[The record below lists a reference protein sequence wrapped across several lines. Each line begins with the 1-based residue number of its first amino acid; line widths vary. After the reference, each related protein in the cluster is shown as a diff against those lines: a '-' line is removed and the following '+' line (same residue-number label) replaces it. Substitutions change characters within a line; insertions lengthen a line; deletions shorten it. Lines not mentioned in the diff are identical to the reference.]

1 MASEDTT
8 VNGTLEK
15 ASDLYKKYYLEY
27 ASYVILD
34 RAVPS
39 ILDGLKPVQ
48 RRILTTM
55 FKMNDGRFH
64 KVASIVGETMKL
76 HPHGD
81 AAITDAL
88 VQLAQKNLLIEMQG
102 NFGDPVTG
110 DRAAASRYIEAR
122 LSKFALEVLFN
133 HKTTEFQD
141 SYDGRAKEPV
151 VLPAKFPLAL
161 ALGIEGIAV
170 GLACKIFPH
179 NFIELIDVSIA
190 FLKRQ
195 DFELYPDF
203 PTGGI
208 ADVSEYNEGLRG
220 GRIRIRAK
228 IEPVKRR
235 RLAIREIPFGTTTS
249 SLIDSIVGA
258 RDKGK
263 IKFDRIEDHTAENVE
278 ILIRLSTGIKPDT
291 MTNALYAFTDCETS
305 LAPNSSIIEN
315 NRPEFLP
322 VKELLRRSVK
332 RTKALLKQE
341 LLIEKAELEEKWHM
355 GSLEKIF
362 IENRIYRDIEK
373 CETWESIIETIRKG
387 LKPFIKS
394 LRRKVADEDIA
405 KLTEIKIKRISR
417 YDAFRANEY
426 IKGLEDRRKQIQRN
440 LKNLTQY
447 SIKFY
452 QALKDQYG
460 EGRERK
466 TELASFDRVVATQ
479 VAVASETLYVTR
491 KDGFIGTSMKRD
503 ESLFKCSS
511 LDDIIVFTRDG
522 NMRVVKVANKV
533 FVGKDIIHVAV
544 FNKDDKSVYSM
555 MYRDGKRGNVY
566 AKRFRIGGVTREK
579 VYTLTKGSPGS
590 RVFFFSVD
598 NTEAESPF
606 VKVYHKPV
614 PRLRNLEI
622 PFNFAVFPMKSRGS
636 QGNIVTKKI
645 VQRVARA
652 SQEEDEVQPPKDPSA
667 EQSTL
672 DLEQFNH

>member
-1 MASEDTT
+1 MAQDSTSNAD
-8 VNGTLEK
+8 LEK
-15 ASDLYKKYYLEY
+15 VSDLYKKYYLEY

-81 AAITDAL
+81 SAITDAL
-88 VQLAQKNLLIEMQG
+88 VQIAQRDLLIEMQG

-133 HKTTEFQD
+133 PKTTEFQD
-141 SYDGRAKEPV
+141 SYDGRAKEPI

-161 ALGIEGIAV
+161 SSGIEGIAV
-170 GLACKIFPH
+170 GLACKILPH
-179 NFIELIDVSIA
+179 NFIELIDASIA
-190 FLKRQ
+190 ALKKQ

-208 ADVSEYNEGLRG
+208 ADVSEYNDGLRG
-220 GRIRIRAK
+220 GRIKVRAK
-228 IEPVKRR
+228 FETLKRR
-235 RLAIREIPFGTTTS
+235 QIAIREIPFGTTTA
-249 SLIDSIVGA
+249 SLIDSIVNA

-278 ILIRLSTGIKPDT
+278 ILISLSSGIKPEN
-291 MTNALYAFTDCETS
+291 MINALYAFTDCENS

-315 NRPEFLP
+315 QRPEFLP
-322 VKELLRRSVK
+322 VTELLRRSAK
-332 RTKALLKQE
+332 RTRALLKLE
-341 LLIEKAELEEKWHM
+341 LEIELAELEEKWHFS
-355 GSLEKIF
+355 SLEKIF
-362 IENRIYRDIEK
+362 IENRIYRDIEE
-373 CETWESIIETIRKG
+373 CTTWESIIETIHKG
-387 LKPFIKS
+387 LKPYLHL
-394 LRRKVADEDIA
+394 LRREVTDDDVAR
-405 KLTEIKIKRISR
+405 LTEIKIKRISR
-417 YDAFRANEY
+417 FDAFRADEY
-426 IKGLEDRRKQIQRN
+426 IKGLEDRMKEVK
-440 LKNLTQY
+440 KNLRYLTKFTV
-447 SIKFY
+447 KFY
-452 QALKDQYG
+452 EDLKKKYG

-466 TELASFDRVVATQ
+466 TELASFEKVVATK
-479 VAVASETLYVTR
+479 VAVASETLYVNR
-491 KDGFIGTSMKRD
+491 KDGFIGTSMKKD

-522 NMRVVKVANKV
+522 NMKVVKVADKV
-533 FVGKDIIHVAV
+533 FVGKDVIHAAV
-544 FNKDDKSVYSM
+544 FSKEDKSIYSM

-566 AKRFRIGGVTREK
+566 AKRFRIGGVTRDK
-579 VYTLTKGSPGS
+579 DYPLTKGSAGS

-598 NTEAESPF
+598 KTEEESPF
-606 VKVYHKPV
+606 VKVYHKPI
-614 PRLRNLEI
+614 PRLRKLEI
-622 PFNFAVFPMKSRGS
+622 PFNFAEFAIKSRGS
-636 QGNIVTKKI
+636 QGNIITKNI

-652 SQEEDEVQPPKDPSA
+652 TTDEEEAEESVDPEA
-667 EQSTL
+667 EQKTL
-672 DLEQFNH
+672 DLGG

>member
-1 MASEDTT
+1 MSKNNSS

-15 ASDLYKKYYLEY
+15 VSDLYKKYYLEY

-55 FKMNDGRFH
+55 YKINDGRFH

-88 VQLAQKNLLIEMQG
+88 VQIAQKNLLIEMQG

-133 HKTTEFQD
+133 PKTTEFQD
-141 SYDGRAKEPV
+141 SYDGRAKEPI

-161 ALGIEGIAV
+161 AQGIEGIAV

-179 NFIELIDVSIA
+179 NFIELIDASIA
-190 FLKRQ
+190 VLKKEE
-195 DFELYPDF
+195 FVLYPDF

-208 ADVSEYNEGLRG
+208 ADASEYNEGLRG
-220 GRIRIRAK
+220 GRIRVRAK
-228 IEPVKRR
+228 IDTLKKRQ
-235 RLAIREIPFGTTTS
+235 LAIRQIPFGTTTA
-249 SLIDSIVGA
+249 SLIDSIVNA
-258 RDKGK
+258 REKGK

-278 ILIRLSTGIKPDT
+278 ILLHLSAGIKPDT
-291 MTNALYAFTDCETS
+291 MINALYAFTDCETS
-305 LAPNSSIIEN
+305 LAPNSSIIED
-315 NRPEFLP
+315 NRPEFLS
-322 VKELLRRSVK
+322 VHELLRRSVK
-332 RTKALLKQE
+332 RTRALLKLE
-341 LLIEKAELEEKWHM
+341 LEIELAELEEKWHM
-355 GSLEKIF
+355 SSLEKIF
-362 IENRIYRDIEK
+362 IENRIYRDIEE
-373 CETWESIIETIRKG
+373 CTTWESIIETIHKG
-387 LKPFIKS
+387 LKPFIKM
-394 LRRKVADEDIA
+394 LRRKVTDDDVAR
-405 KLTEIKIKRISR
+405 LTEIKIKRISR
-417 YDAFRANEY
+417 YDAFRADEY
-426 IKGLEDRRKQIQRN
+426 IKGLEARMKEVQ
-440 LKNLTQY
+440 KNLRYLTKFT
-447 SIKFY
+447 IKFY
-452 QALKDQYG
+452 QSLKDNYG

-466 TELASFDRVVATQ
+466 TELASFDRVVATK
-479 VAVASETLYVTR
+479 VAVASETLYVNY
-491 KDGFIGTSMKRD
+491 KDGFIGTGMKRD
-503 ESLFKCSS
+503 EAVFKCSS

-522 NMRVVKVANKV
+522 NMRVVKVSDKV
-533 FVGKDIIHVAV
+533 FVGKDIMHVAV
-544 FNKDDKSVYSM
+544 FDKDDKSVYSM

-579 VYTLTKGSPGS
+579 EYSLTKGNSGS
-590 RVFFFSVD
+590 RVFFFSAD
-598 NTEAESPF
+598 KTEAESPF
-606 VKVYHKPV
+606 VKVFHKPV

-622 PFNFAVFPMKSRGS
+622 PFNFAEFALKSRGS

-652 SQEEDEVQPPKDPSA
+652 NQEDEEEEVEETEA
-667 EQSTL
+667 EQKTL
-672 DLEQFNH
+672 NLDS

>member
-1 MASEDTT
+1 MRDKDLPENPD
-8 VNGTLEK
+8 LEK
-15 ASDLYKKYYLEY
+15 VSDLYKKYYLEY

-88 VQLAQKNLLIEMQG
+88 VQIAQRDLLIEMQG

-133 HKTTEFQD
+133 PKTTEYQD
-141 SYDGRAKEPV
+141 SYDARAKEPV

-161 ALGIEGIAV
+161 AQGIEGIAV

-179 NFIELIDVSIA
+179 NFIELIDASIA
-190 FLKRQ
+190 VLRKE
-195 DFELYPDF
+195 DFELYPDY

-208 ADVSEYNEGLRG
+208 ADISEYNDGLRG
-220 GRIRIRAK
+220 GRVKVRAK
-228 IEPVKRR
+228 FETLKKRQ
-235 RLAIREIPFGTTTS
+235 LAIREIPFGTTTS
-249 SLIDSIVGA
+249 SLIDSIVNA

-278 ILIRLSTGIKPDT
+278 ILIQLAAGIAPDT
-291 MTNALYAFTDCETS
+291 MINALYAFTDCETS

-322 VKELLRRSVK
+322 VSELLRRSAK
-332 RTKALLKQE
+332 HTRALLKLE
-341 LLIEKAELEEKWHM
+341 LEIELRELEEKWHLS
-355 GSLEKIF
+355 SLEKIF
-362 IENRIYRDIEK
+362 IENRIYRDIEE
-373 CETWESIIETIRKG
+373 CTTWESIIETIRNG
-387 LKPFIKS
+387 LEPFLHL
-394 LRRKVADEDIA
+394 LRREVTDDDIA
-405 KLTEIKIKRISR
+405 RLTEIKIKRISR
-417 YDAFRANEY
+417 YDAFRADEY
-426 IKGLEDRRKQIQRN
+426 IKGLEDRMKIVQRYLKQ
-440 LKNLTQY
+440 LTKFT
-447 SIKFY
+447 IKFY
-452 QALKDQYG
+452 ESLKENFG

-466 TELASFDRVVATQ
+466 TVLASFDRVVATK
-479 VAVASETLYVTR
+479 VAVASETLYVNH
-491 KDGFIGTSMKRD
+491 KDGFIGTGMKKD
-503 ESLFKCSS
+503 EPVFKCSS

-522 NMRVVKVANKV
+522 NMRVVKVADKV
-533 FVGKDIIHVAV
+533 FVGKDIIHVSV
-544 FNKDDKSVYSM
+544 FDKNDKSVHSM

-566 AKRFRIGGVTREK
+566 AKKFRIGGVTRDKE
-579 VYTLTKGSPGS
+579 YSLTKGNTGS

-598 NTEAESPF
+598 KTEQESPY

-614 PRLRNLEI
+614 PRLRKLEI
-622 PFNFAVFPMKSRGS
+622 PFNFAEFAMKSRGS
-636 QGNIVTKKI
+636 QGNIITRNI

-652 SQEEDEVQPPKDPSA
+652 ALDEDQEEEPVSHES
-667 EQSTL
+667 EQKTL
-672 DLEQFNH
+672 DLDS

>member
-1 MASEDTT
+1 MANDSTSEAD
-8 VNGTLEK
+8 LEK
-15 ASDLYKKYYLEY
+15 VSDLYKKYYLEY

-88 VQLAQKNLLIEMQG
+88 VQIAQRDLLIDMQG

-133 HKTTEFQD
+133 PKTTEFQD

-161 ALGIEGIAV
+161 ASGIEGIAV
-170 GLACKIFPH
+170 GLACKILPH
-179 NFIELIDVSIA
+179 NFIELIDASIA
-190 FLKRQ
+190 ALKKQ
-195 DFELYPDF
+195 DLELYPDF

-208 ADVSEYNEGLRG
+208 ADVSEYNDGLRG
-220 GRIRIRAK
+220 GRVKVRAK
-228 IEPVKRR
+228 IETLKRR
-235 RLAIREIPFGTTTS
+235 QLAIREIPFGTTTA
-249 SLIDSIVGA
+249 SLIDSIVNA
-258 RDKGK
+258 REKGK

-278 ILIRLSTGIKPDT
+278 IIISLSTGIKPDV
-291 MTNALYAFTDCETS
+291 MINALYAFTDCETS
-305 LAPNSSIIEN
+305 LAPNSSIIDN
-315 NRPEFLP
+315 HRPEFLP
-322 VKELLRRSVK
+322 VTELLRRSAK
-332 RTKALLKQE
+332 RTRALLKQE
-341 LLIEKAELEEKWHM
+341 LEIELAELEEKWHFS
-355 GSLEKIF
+355 SLEKIF
-362 IENRIYRDIEK
+362 IENRIYRDIEE
-373 CETWESIIETIRKG
+373 CTTWEGIIETIHKG
-387 LKPFIKS
+387 LKPFLHL
-394 LRRKVADEDIA
+394 LRREVTDDDVAR
-405 KLTEIKIKRISR
+405 LTEIKIKRISR
-417 YDAFRANEY
+417 YDSFRADEY
-426 IKGLEDRRKQIQRN
+426 LKGLEDRMKEVKKHLRY
-440 LKNLTQY
+440 LTKFTV
-447 SIKFY
+447 KFY
-452 QALKDQYG
+452 EELKKKYG

-466 TELASFDRVVATQ
+466 TELASFEKVVATK
-479 VAVASETLYVTR
+479 VAVASETLYVNR

-522 NMRVVKVANKV
+522 NMKVVKVADKV
-533 FVGKDIIHVAV
+533 FVGKDIIHAAV
-544 FNKDDKSVYSM
+544 FSKEDKSVYSM

-566 AKRFRIGGVTREK
+566 AKRFRIGGVTRDK
-579 VYTLTKGSPGS
+579 DYPLTKGTAGS

-598 NTEAESPF
+598 KTEEESPF

-622 PFNFAVFPMKSRGS
+622 PFNFAEFAIKSRGS

-652 SQEEDEVQPPKDPSA
+652 QTEEEPEEEVEPET
-667 EQSTL
+667 EQKTL
-672 DLEQFNH
+672 DLDS

>member
-1 MASEDTT
+1 MTSRDTA

-15 ASDLYKKYYLEY
+15 VSDLYKKYYLEY

-55 FKMNDGRFH
+55 FKINDGRFH

-133 HKTTEFQD
+133 SKTTEFQD

-151 VLPAKFPLAL
+151 VLPAKFPLAI
-161 ALGIEGIAV
+161 AQGIEGIAV

-179 NFIELIDVSIA
+179 NFIELIDASIA
-190 FLKRQ
+190 SLKRQ

-203 PTGGI
+203 PTGGT

-220 GRIRIRAK
+220 GRIRVRAK
-228 IEPVKRR
+228 IETLKRR
-235 RLAIREIPFGTTTS
+235 RLVIREIPFGTTTS

-278 ILIRLSTGIKPDT
+278 ILIHLSAGIKPDT
-291 MTNALYAFTDCETS
+291 MISALYVFTDCETS

-315 NRPEFLP
+315 NRPEFLS
-322 VKELLRRSVK
+322 VKVLLRRSAN

-341 LLIEKAELEEKWHM
+341 LLIELAELEEKWHM
-355 GSLEKIF
+355 SSLEKIF
-362 IENRIYRDIEK
+362 IEERIYRDIEE
-373 CETWESIIETIRKG
+373 CETWESIIETIRRG
-387 LKPFIKS
+387 LKTFIKL
-394 LRRKVADEDIA
+394 LRRKATDEDIA

-417 YDAFRANEY
+417 YDTFRADEY
-426 IKGLEDRRKQIQRN
+426 IKGLEDRMKKIQRN
-440 LKNLTQY
+440 LKNLTQF

-460 EGRERK
+460 EGRKRK
-466 TELASFDRVVATQ
+466 TELAAFARVVATQ
-479 VAVASETLYVTR
+479 VAVASETLYVNR

-511 LDDIIVFTRDG
+511 LDDIVVFTRDG
-522 NMRVVKVANKV
+522 NMRVLKVANKV

-544 FNKDDKSVYSM
+544 FN
-555 MYRDGKRGNVY
+555 MYV
-566 AKRFRIGGVTREK
+566 
-579 VYTLTKGSPGS
+579 
-590 RVFFFSVD
+590 
-598 NTEAESPF
+598 
-606 VKVYHKPV
+606 
-614 PRLRNLEI
+614 
-622 PFNFAVFPMKSRGS
+622 
-636 QGNIVTKKI
+636 
-645 VQRVARA
+645 
-652 SQEEDEVQPPKDPSA
+652 
-667 EQSTL
+667 
-672 DLEQFNH
+672 

>member
-1 MASEDTT
+1 MAAKDSS

-15 ASDLYKKYYLEY
+15 VSDLYKKYYLEY

-55 FKMNDGRFH
+55 FKMHDGRFH

-88 VQLAQKNLLIEMQG
+88 VQLAQKNLLIETQG
-102 NFGDPVTG
+102 NFGDPITG

-133 HKTTEFQD
+133 PKTTEFQD

-151 VLPAKFPLAL
+151 VLPSKFPLAL
-161 ALGIEGIAV
+161 AQGIEGIAV

-179 NFIELIDVSIA
+179 NFLELIDASIA
-190 FLKRQ
+190 FLKREK
-195 DFELYPDF
+195 FTLYPDF

-220 GRIRIRAK
+220 GRIRVRAK
-228 IEPVKRR
+228 IEILKRR
-235 RLAIREIPFGTTTS
+235 RLAIREIPFGTTTA
-249 SLIDSIVGA
+249 SLIDSIVNA
-258 RDKGK
+258 KDKGK
-263 IKFDRIEDHTAENVE
+263 IKFDRVEDHTAEKVE
-278 ILIRLSTGIKPDT
+278 ILIYLSSGIKPDT
-291 MTNALYAFTDCETS
+291 MINALYAFTDCETS

-322 VKELLRRSVK
+322 VNELLRRSVK

-341 LLIEKAELEEKWHM
+341 LQIELAELEEKWHLS
-355 GSLEKIF
+355 SLEKIF
-362 IENRIYRDIEK
+362 IENRIYRDIEE
-373 CETWESIIETIRKG
+373 CTTWESIIETIRKG
-387 LKPFIKS
+387 LKPYLKL
-394 LRRKVADEDIA
+394 LRRKVTDDDIA
-405 KLTEIKIKRISR
+405 RLTEIKIKRISR
-417 YDAFRANEY
+417 YDAFRADEY
-426 IKGLEDRRKQIQRN
+426 IKGLEDRMKQVKRG
-440 LKNLTQY
+440 LKNLTQF

-452 QALKDQYG
+452 KSLRDNYG

-466 TELASFDRVVATQ
+466 TELASFDRVIATK
-479 VAVASETLYVTR
+479 VAVASDTLYMNR
-491 KDGFIGTSMKRD
+491 RDGFIGTSMKRD
-503 ESLFKCSS
+503 EAVLKCSRF
-511 LDDIIVFTRDG
+511 DDIIVFTRDG
-522 NMRVVKVANKV
+522 NMRVVKVAPKV
-533 FVGKDIIHVAV
+533 FVGKDILYAAV

-579 VYTLTKGSPGS
+579 VYSLTKGTAGS

-598 NTEAESPF
+598 KTEAESPF

-622 PFNFAVFPMKSRGS
+622 PFNFAEFPLKSRGS

-652 SQEEDEVQPPKDPSA
+652 NQEEDEHQEDEPTA
-667 EQSTL
+667 EQKTL
-672 DLEQFNH
+672 DLDS

>member
-1 MASEDTT
+1 MAQDSTSNAD
-8 VNGTLEK
+8 LEK
-15 ASDLYKKYYLEY
+15 VSDLYKKYYLEY

-81 AAITDAL
+81 SAITDAL
-88 VQLAQKNLLIEMQG
+88 VQIAQRDLLIEMQG

-133 HKTTEFQD
+133 PKTTEFQD
-141 SYDGRAKEPV
+141 SYDGRAKEPI

-161 ALGIEGIAV
+161 SSGIEGIAV
-170 GLACKIFPH
+170 GLACKILPH
-179 NFIELIDVSIA
+179 NFIELIDASIA
-190 FLKRQ
+190 ALKKQ
-195 DFELYPDF
+195 GFELYPDF

-208 ADVSEYNEGLRG
+208 ADVSEYNDGLRG
-220 GRIRIRAK
+220 GRIKVRAK
-228 IEPVKRR
+228 FEILKRR
-235 RLAIREIPFGTTTS
+235 QIAIREIPFGTTTA
-249 SLIDSIVGA
+249 SLIDSIVNA

-278 ILIRLSTGIKPDT
+278 ILISLSSGIKPEN
-291 MTNALYAFTDCETS
+291 MINALYAFTDCENS

-315 NRPEFLP
+315 QRPEFLP
-322 VKELLRRSVK
+322 VTELLRRSAK
-332 RTKALLKQE
+332 RTRALLKLE
-341 LLIEKAELEEKWHM
+341 LEIELAELEEKWHFS
-355 GSLEKIF
+355 SLEKIF

-373 CETWESIIETIRKG
+373 CTTWESIIETIHKG
-387 LKPFIKS
+387 LKPYLHL
-394 LRRKVADEDIA
+394 LRREVTDDDVAR
-405 KLTEIKIKRISR
+405 LTEIKIKRISR
-417 YDAFRANEY
+417 FDAFRADEY
-426 IKGLEDRRKQIQRN
+426 IKGLEDRMKEVK
-440 LKNLTQY
+440 KNLRYLTKFTV
-447 SIKFY
+447 KFY
-452 QALKDQYG
+452 EDLKKKYG

-466 TELASFDRVVATQ
+466 TELASFEKVVATK
-479 VAVASETLYVTR
+479 VAVASETLYVNR
-491 KDGFIGTSMKRD
+491 KDGFIGTSMKKD

-522 NMRVVKVANKV
+522 NMKVVKVADKV
-533 FVGKDIIHVAV
+533 FVGKDVIHAAV
-544 FNKDDKSVYSM
+544 FSKEDKSIYSM

-566 AKRFRIGGVTREK
+566 AKRFRIGGVTRDK
-579 VYTLTKGSPGS
+579 DYPLTKGSAGS

-598 NTEAESPF
+598 KTEEESPF
-606 VKVYHKPV
+606 VKVYHKPI
-614 PRLRNLEI
+614 PRLRKLEI
-622 PFNFAVFPMKSRGS
+622 PFNFAEFAIKSRGS
-636 QGNIVTKKI
+636 QGNIITKNI

-652 SQEEDEVQPPKDPSA
+652 TTDEEEAEESFDPEA
-667 EQSTL
+667 EQKTL
-672 DLEQFNH
+672 DLGG